1 METIY
6 FTGYSGVGKTI
17 IGSLLASR
25 KNLKFIDVD
34 SACEKKENNTISNI
48 FIEKG
53 EEYFRK
59 LESDILFSNVKNG
72 MIVSLGGGIVKD
84 IKNRHFIKKT
94 GKVIYL
100 RAKSTTIYKNLLNEY
115 DKRPL
120 LKNNFSTIAIDK
132 ILEEREQYY
141 QELANYVINIDN
153 KKIEEVLSE
162 ALAIY
167 HTINKVNCR
176 IVIK

>member
-6 FTGYSGVGKTI
+6 FTGYSGVGKSI
-17 IGSLLASR
+17 IGNLLASR
-25 KNLKFIDVD
+25 KNLKFIDID
-34 SACEKKENNTISNI
+34 SVCEKIEKNTISNI

-59 LESDILFSNVKNG
+59 LESRVLYSNIRQG
-72 MIVSLGGGIVKD
+72 MIIALGGGIVKD
-84 IKNRHFIKKT
+84 INNRHFIKKT

-100 RAKSTTIYKNLLNEY
+100 KAKSSTIYKNLLNEY
-115 DKRPL
+115 EKRPL

-132 ILEEREQYY
+132 ILEEREPYY

-162 ALAIY
+162 VLAIY
-167 HTINKVNCR
+167 HTINKINCR

>member
-6 FTGYSGVGKTI
+6 FTGYSGVGKSM

-34 SACEKKENNTISNI
+34 SVCEKTENNTIQNI
-48 FIEKG
+48 FMEKG

-59 LESDILFSNVKNG
+59 LESSILRSYVKQG
-72 MIVSLGGGIVKD
+72 MVVALGGGIVKD
-84 IKNRHFIKKT
+84 INNRHFIKRT

-100 RAKSTTIYKNLLNEY
+100 KAKSITIYKNLVNEY
-115 DKRPL
+115 EKRPL

-132 ILEEREQYY
+132 ILEEREPYY
-141 QELANYVINIDN
+141 EELSNYIINIDN

-167 HTINKVNCR
+167 HSINKVNCR